1 MLRGS
6 SAYDSGWPVTGLC
19 LAKGSEVHELAQ
31 DLVTSDQLR
40 EASGVSILGLAD
52 IICCSLCP
60 TVWPLDPPLDQRGH
74 RELGNSRES
83 EDQGLHPALSLIL
96 TL

>member
-1 MLRGS
+1 MMPRGS
-6 SAYDSGWPVTGLC
+6 QDHTAYDSGWPVTGLC

-31 DLVTSDQLR
+31 DPVTSDQLR
-40 EASGVSILGLAD
+40 EARGVSILG
-52 IICCSLCP
+52 CSPCVP
-60 TVWPLDPPLDQRGH
+60 TVWPLDQRGH